1 VLSGAVALAGGTTG
15 DSAPDNTVLI
25 RHDACGQAQGSKV
38 NLAAAMKN
46 PSAGDDVALM
56 SQDVVVVPR
65 SKIANIDLFVKHYIR
80 DAMPFE
86 PYIAPPI

>member
-1 VLSGAVALAGGTTG
+1 
-15 DSAPDNTVLI
+15 
-25 RHDACGQAQGSKV
+25 
-38 NLAAAMKN
+38 MKN